1 MDINQII
8 ELRLR
13 IADPHG
19 YINIVSVDELPD
31 NPSEQTAYRI
41 EEDTYID
48 NAGQEIDLY
57 VSDSR
62 LWAWIETYGLAD
74 SECVAYRAIS
84 ARLGG
89 TMRVKRLSAGTETT
103 EWQSILE
110 LYNYYKKLSDDCSA
124 RVSKDA
130 GTNTGRFGSSKPVN
144 IGGGDI

>member
-19 YINIVSVDELPD
+19 YISILSVDELPD
-31 NPSEQTAYRI
+31 DPASQIAYRV

-48 NAGQEIDLY
+48 SFGQEIALY
-57 VSDSR
+57 LSDAR

-89 TMRVKRLSAGTETT
+89 TMRVKRLTAGTETT
-103 EWQSILE
+103 EWQNIAE
-110 LYNYYKKLSDDCSA
+110 LYNYYKKLSDDCTA
-124 RVSKDA
+124 RNAKDA
-130 GTNTGRFGSSKPVN
+130 GTNTGRFGISKQPVVA
-144 IGGGDI
+144 GGDV